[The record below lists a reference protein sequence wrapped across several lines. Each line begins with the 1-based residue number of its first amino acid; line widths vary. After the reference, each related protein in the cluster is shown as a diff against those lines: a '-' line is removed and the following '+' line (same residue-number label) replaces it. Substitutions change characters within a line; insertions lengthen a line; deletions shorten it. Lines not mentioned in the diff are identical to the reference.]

1 MRKENLQINTI
12 YTFLEDTKD
21 LKICVLKS
29 NRNNPKNNQKMF
41 KGCSEI
47 GMQQPGI
54 FTEARLALEAGYT
67 LLDVKDGH
75 EVKMDE
81 IDNYLVIIDGNT
93 RFHAWELAVKEG
105 NPFEYCFQYK
115 VYEDAVK
122 MRTAYQKMNV
132 CNTPTSATDY
142 ARDIEAVSNNPVLVS
157 YRSKQADGLVPKAA
171 GYATIGREI
180 MKRDLTDIQQGK
192 TPALFNDKP
201 NQEIYEA
208 IYACLR
214 ENVKDDPA
222 VFKGS
227 EIWSWNANKIN
238 GAEDKPTMAEKLI
251 KMYNNLNYASI
262 RRLQTVKREGNN
274 PKEAVVK
281 NILDELFINIK

>member
-1 MRKENLQINTI
+1 
-12 YTFLEDTKD
+12 
-21 LKICVLKS
+21 
-29 NRNNPKNNQKMF
+29 
-41 KGCSEI
+41 
-47 GMQQPGI
+47 
-54 FTEARLALEAGYT
+54 
-67 LLDVKDGH
+67 
-75 EVKMDE
+75 
-81 IDNYLVIIDGNT
+81 
-93 RFHAWELAVKEG
+93 
-105 NPFEYCFQYK
+105 
-115 VYEDAVK
+115 
-122 MRTAYQKMNV
+122 
-132 CNTPTSATDY
+132 
-142 ARDIEAVSNNPVLVS
+142 
-157 YRSKQADGLVPKAA
+157 
-171 GYATIGREI
+171 

-238 GAEDKPTMAEKLI
+238 GSEDKPTMAEKLI

-262 RRLQTVKREGNN
+262 RRLQTAKREGNN